1 MSHGASRVMG
11 SASLRLPSKKW
22 IGNYFGDFR
31 NGYSLGNFLAR
42 KVKARSRVWRFCQK
56 SDQRSPTFAMR
67 SSKLR
72 KVNCSAEML
81 VESSSGERGVET
93 VALGKARTEYA
104 QASGLPLAFCRAS
117 IRMRPLG
124 RLLTVRSNVVSF
136 GFSEA
141 TRRPTTSANVRVC
154 S

>member
-1 MSHGASRVMG
+1 MKAKAVTRCRMGASRMMG
-11 SASLRLPSKKW
+11 IALLRLPSKNC
-22 IGNYFGDFR
+22 IGNRFGNYIND
-31 NGYSLGNFLAR
+31 YSFGNFLAR
-42 KVKARSRVWRFCQK
+42 RVRARSRVWRFCQK

-67 SSKLR
+67 SAKLR
-72 KVNCSAEML
+72 RVNCSAEML

-117 IRMRPLG
+117 IRMWPLG

-136 GFSEA
+136 
-141 TRRPTTSANVRVC
+141 
-154 S
+154 